1 MKQTIRNYNGNDND
15 DKNNSY
21 RYITEYIVC
30 TEHNKNIKKQ
40 AYVNMHAMFLFIIK
54 FQQRPVF

>member
-40 AYVNMHAMFLFIIK
+40 AYVNVHAMFLFI
-54 FQQRPVF
+54 